1 MRCTLCR
8 DAVAPMYCNVH
19 DCHTHLCKD
28 CVVQHLSDEVDMMS
42 VKQSISTPGCSN
54 HQANQCELHCEQC
67 NIPVCTLCV
76 SSKEH
81 RHHDFVDFVK
91 NYETKQ
97 EDIRRDLLELENSI
111 YPRYQNVA
119 SSIPIQRVDVRENSK
134 KLAAALKKQGEAL
147 HKEVDFLIQSMQFEL
162 DERNAQY
169 LAAIDIEEDKN
180 SNQIKEICRVIQN
193 LKNLL
198 ETSDVSLVSKYKSRN
213 EELRKMSPKVRIS
226 FPSFQPQTIKIEALL
241 EQLRSL
247 FLVPTETEKK
257 STCNCLHS
265 PGNELSPEEKSLLD
279 VPQLITDIDTDF
291 KYLYNVSCLSD
302 EEIWTRGNANI
313 MKLYNL
319 HGELV
324 QLIRTKSG
332 NWPEDIAVTL
342 GGDLVYTD
350 SYDRSINIVKESQVQ
365 PLIILQGWKPDR
377 VCCTSSGDLL
387 VILCS
392 DNDKQT
398 KIVRYS
404 GSTEKQCV
412 QWDDEGQPLFKSGN
426 YIKDLTEN
434 RNLDICVAD
443 NRAGAVVVVSAAG
456 KLRFRYTGPINS
468 SFYPR
473 GITTDSQ
480 GRILTSDYH
489 NRRLHI
495 LDQDGNFLRY
505 IDNCGFNYTRG
516 LCVDS
521 RDNLFVADVDTGTLM
536 KIKYCQ

>member
-1 MRCTLCR
+1 
-8 DAVAPMYCNVH
+8 
-19 DCHTHLCKD
+19 
-28 CVVQHLSDEVDMMS
+28 MS

-97 EDIRRDLLELENSI
+97 EDIRRDLLEVENSI

-119 SSIPIQRVDVRENSK
+119 SSIPNQRVDVRENSK

-213 EELRKMSPKVRIS
+213 EELRKMPPKVRIS

-257 STCNCLHS
+257 
-265 PGNELSPEEKSLLD
+265 K
-279 VPQLITDIDTDF
+279 
-291 KYLYNVSCLSD
+291 
-302 EEIWTRGNANI
+302 
-313 MKLYNL
+313 
-319 HGELV
+319 
-324 QLIRTKSG
+324 
-332 NWPEDIAVTL
+332 
-342 GGDLVYTD
+342 
-350 SYDRSINIVKESQVQ
+350 
-365 PLIILQGWKPDR
+365 
-377 VCCTSSGDLL
+377 
-387 VILCS
+387 
-392 DNDKQT
+392 
-398 KIVRYS
+398 
-404 GSTEKQCV
+404 
-412 QWDDEGQPLFKSGN
+412 
-426 YIKDLTEN
+426 
-434 RNLDICVAD
+434 
-443 NRAGAVVVVSAAG
+443 
-456 KLRFRYTGPINS
+456 
-468 SFYPR
+468 
-473 GITTDSQ
+473 
-480 GRILTSDYH
+480 
-489 NRRLHI
+489 
-495 LDQDGNFLRY
+495 
-505 IDNCGFNYTRG
+505 
-516 LCVDS
+516 
-521 RDNLFVADVDTGTLM
+521 
-536 KIKYCQ
+536 